1 MRISSCIA
9 AVALAASALPAA
21 AQQSPPPN
29 HNGPPPSGQ
38 ARLIM
43 NRSYTAM
50 MPAMRASYESFLDSA
65 SGNNIGPQPL
75 ARIDLANRVS
85 TLIDLGRCSDARNE
99 AREAGDR
106 VMALRARQ
114 LCPRNRTPTT

>member
-1 MRISSCIA
+1 MRLSSCIA

-21 AQQSPPPN
+21 AQQQPPPN

-38 ARLIM
+38 ARMIM
-43 NRSYTAM
+43 NRSYTGM
-50 MPAMRASYESFLDSA
+50 MPAMRASYETFLDSA

-85 TLIDLGRCSDARNE
+85 TLIDLGRCADARNE

-106 VMALRARQ
+106 LMALRARQ
-114 LCPRNRTPTT
+114 LCARDRAPE